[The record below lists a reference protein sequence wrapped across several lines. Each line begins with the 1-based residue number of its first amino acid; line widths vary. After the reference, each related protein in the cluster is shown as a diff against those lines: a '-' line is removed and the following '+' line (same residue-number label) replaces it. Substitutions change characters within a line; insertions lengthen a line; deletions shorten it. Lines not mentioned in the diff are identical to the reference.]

1 MRSGEKALLAKVTQ
15 TKHPYKKCYYIDTGS
30 KGPLDKKKELKKMV
44 TIVLLVVLFFR
55 PILRAVGLI
64 NEALNAGLDRAE
76 NKIKTEVK

>member
-1 MRSGEKALLAKVTQ
+1 MLLYRHGEQ
-15 TKHPYKKCYYIDTGS
+15 R
-30 KGPLDKKKELKKMV
+30 PLDKKKEHKKMV